1 VQTQASLARGTVL
14 ANNKQLN
21 VTVSEPKQLGQLLEL
36 PGTGEPVSSLT
47 PRQLAVSRDTAD
59 QNGLSIDSKVVVA
72 FADGSLENMTVGSI
86 YDGEEFVGS
95 AIISTAIYGKHVRQ
109 LSYNTLLIGLEPGA
123 SESTVQQQIQVI
135 ADKYGAGQVET
146 RDQFVQTAAGQID
159 QLLNIV
165 YVLLILAIIIAL
177 MGIANTLSLSIH
189 ERTRELGL
197 LRAVGQTRGQARSM
211 VRWESVIIAIFGTVG
226 GLVLGIVLGWALMKA
241 VGVEEEVARFA
252 LPIDQLVVVG
262 LIGALVGV
270 VAGLRP
276 AYRAARLNVLE
287 AISTE

>member
-1 VQTQASLARGTVL
+1 MQS
-14 ANNKQLN
+14 
-21 VTVSEPKQLGQLLEL
+21 
-36 PGTGEPVSSLT
+36 
-47 PRQLAVSRDTAD
+47 
-59 QNGLSIDSKVVVA
+59 
-72 FADGSLENMTVGSI
+72 
-86 YDGEEFVGS
+86 
-95 AIISTAIYGKHVRQ
+95 
-109 LSYNTLLIGLEPGA
+109 
-123 SESTVQQQIQVI
+123 
-135 ADKYGAGQVET
+135 
-146 RDQFVQTAAGQID
+146 AAGQID

-197 LRAVGQTRGQARSM
+197 LRAVGQTRSQARSM

-226 GLVLGIVLGWALMKA
+226 GLVLGIVLGWALVKA
-241 VGVEEEVARFA
+241 VGVEQEVARFA

-270 VAGLRP
+270 LAGLRP

-287 AISTE
+287 AVSTE

>member
-1 VQTQASLARGTVL
+1 
-14 ANNKQLN
+14 
-21 VTVSEPKQLGQLLEL
+21 
-36 PGTGEPVSSLT
+36 
-47 PRQLAVSRDTAD
+47 
-59 QNGLSIDSKVVVA
+59 
-72 FADGSLENMTVGSI
+72 MTVGSI